1 MTANRTLSLVA
12 AIVLLLVPAVLVR
25 AWTKSAAQ
33 RLVEAEAAAQAE
45 PVQVAIAAE
54 ANESYC
60 TPALKQVLR
69 RVLQSCGLLNAG
81 GGRGC
86 QPADAKSVATMDG
99 GDFNALFLPMKDRGG
114 LVQYEKDDSVLDEAD
129 KALVEQLFADR
140 RGASY
145 FFVVAR
151 ASPEGA
157 VGYNRDLSRARAEAV
172 LTHLQETFQDPDLQQ
187 QVGLLWLGKEYAQ
200 LESQFCDWR
209 RSGGGQC
216 LPEELNRSAFM
227 AWIDCTL

>member
-1 MTANRTLSLVA
+1 MSRIGTLVVA
-12 AIVLLLVPAVLVR
+12 VVLFLLPAVLVH
-25 AWTKSAAQ
+25 AWASAAEE
-33 RLVEAEAAAQAE
+33 RLAESEAAAKAQPA
-45 PVQVAIAAE
+45 QVAIAAE
-54 ANESYC
+54 ANEAYC

-86 QPADAKSVATMDG
+86 QPLEAKSVATMSG
-99 GDFNALFLPMKDRGG
+99 GDFNTLFVPMKDRGG
-114 LVQYEKDDSVLDEAD
+114 IVQYEKESNALDDAD

-151 ASPEGA
+151 ASPEG
-157 VGYNRDLSRARAEAV
+157 GEQFNRELSRGRAESV
-172 LTHLQETFQDPDLQQ
+172 LTHLQQTFQDPDLQQ
-187 QVGLLWLGKEYAQ
+187 QVGLLWLGEEFAQ
-200 LESQFCDWR
+200 LEANFCEWR

-216 LPEELNRSAFM
+216 LPEDLNRSAFM

>member
-1 MTANRTLSLVA
+1 MNRFGALIA
-12 AIVLLLVPAVLVR
+12 GIVLLLLPAVLVR
-25 AWTKSAAQ
+25 AWTSAAEQ
-33 RLVEAEAAAQAE
+33 RLAESEAAAQAQ
-45 PVQVAIAAE
+45 PIQVAIAAE

-60 TPALKQVLR
+60 TPGLKQVLR

-86 QPADAKSVATMDG
+86 QPLEAKSVATMSG
-99 GDFNALFLPMKDRGG
+99 ADFNALFAPMQERGG
-114 LVQYEKDDSVLDEAD
+114 IVQYEKESNVLDDAD

-151 ASPEGA
+151 ASPEG
-157 VGYNRDLSRARAEAV
+157 GEQFNRELSRSRAEAV
-172 LTHLQETFQDPDLQQ
+172 LTHLQQTFQDPDMQQ
-187 QVGLLWLGKEYAQ
+187 QVGLLWLGEEFAQ
-200 LESQFCDWR
+200 LEDSFCDWR